1 MRNARKKAV
10 KRLVITAIIML
21 LGTAFLWSLRDYA
34 IERDNMRLAKETA
47 FKIGKNEQS
56 DHDYEEARGNI
67 ISSTNFLVRMYYQH
81 ETAMSYITLAIA
93 VITFASVMYM
103 GYIVIFI
110 KRDIARTQKR
120 GRRA

>member
-1 MRNARKKAV
+1 MKNQTKAV

-34 IERDNMRLAKETA
+34 IERDNMRFTQENAS
-47 FKIGKNEQS
+47 KIGWTDELVNE
-56 DHDYEEARGNI
+56 YNEAKGNI
-67 ISSTNFLVRMYYQH
+67 ITSANPLVRMYYRH
-81 ETAMSYITLAIA
+81 NRIMSFITVAI
-93 VITFASVMYM
+93 VTITFVAVMYM

-120 GRRA
+120 GRRV